1 MSTRQL
7 VNWPKRLWRGLTI
20 ALTQV
25 SDLPAMLRAAFNVYR
40 KEGIRGVRTRIS
52 TLRLR
57 IGASGGLFTN
67 RNDYREWVR
76 RFDTLDDESRAQIRQ
91 SIASLPIQP
100 KISVLMP
107 VFNPPPDFLEKAL
120 QSVANQLYTHWEL
133 CIADDLSTDPAVRHV
148 LNRYAA
154 LDSRIRI
161 AYRTVNGHI
170 AHASNTALEL
180 VTGEFVG
187 LLDHDDLLAEHALY
201 MVAKAINETP
211 ELGLIYS
218 DEDKVDEQGN
228 RMSPYFKSDWNLDLF
243 RSQNMISHFGV
254 YRTSL
259 VRLVGG
265 FRPGMEGSQDYDLAL
280 RCTEQLSDRQ
290 ILHIPRVLYH
300 WRIHSRST
308 AQTAS
313 AKPYAV
319 TAGQCALTDHLQRL
333 GVNGTVATLENG
345 GYRVS
350 YALPDPPPAVT
361 LIIPTH
367 NRLDLLKNCIDSI
380 RKRTAY
386 SNYDILIVDNN
397 SDDAATLAYLDQM
410 AAEAQVTVVRDPL
423 PFNFSRLNNR
433 AVRLAKGQFIGL
445 INNDIEVIAADWLD
459 DMVSVANQDGVGA
472 VGARLWYPNDRI
484 QHAGIVIGMLTLAG
498 HIHRFFPRG
507 AHGYFGRASLRQ
519 SMSAVTGACLVIRKR
534 IYEAVGGMDETNL
547 AVAFN
552 DVDFCLKVLEAGYRN
567 VFTPFAELYHHE
579 SASRGLDDRPEKR
592 QRFAAEVSFM
602 KKRWSSMLNNGDP
615 AYNPN
620 LSLDDEICSL
630 AWPPRGPSIP

>member
-1 MSTRQL
+1 MSTEQL
-7 VNWPKRLWRGLTI
+7 VIWPKRLRRGLTI
-20 ALTQV
+20 ALILV
-25 SDLPAMLRAAFNVYR
+25 GDLPATLRAATNVYR
-40 KEGIRGVRTRIS
+40 REGFRGVRARIS

-57 IGASGGLFTN
+57 VATGGPFAN
-67 RNDYREWVR
+67 RNDYREWVK
-76 RFDTLDDESRAQIRQ
+76 RFDTLDDASREQIRR
-91 SIASLPIQP
+91 SIVSLPTRP

-107 VFNPPPDFLEKAL
+107 VFNPPVKFLEQAIE
-120 QSVANQLYTHWEL
+120 SVISQLYDNWEL
-133 CIADDLSTDPAVRHV
+133 CIADDQSTDPAVRHV
-148 LNRYAA
+148 LKRYGD

-161 AYRTVNGHI
+161 TYRTDNGHI

-187 LLDHDDLLAEHALY
+187 LLDHDDLLPEHALY
-201 MVAKAINETP
+201 NVVKAINESP

-218 DEDKVDEQGN
+218 DEDKVDEQGH
-228 RMSPYFKSDWNLDLF
+228 RKSPYFKSDWNLDLF
-243 RSQNMISHFGV
+243 RSHNMISHFGV

-259 VRLVGG
+259 VRSVGG
-265 FRPGMEGSQDYDLAL
+265 FRPGFEGSQDYDLAL
-280 RCTEQLSDRQ
+280 RCIERLNDHQ
-290 ILHIPRVLYH
+290 IRHIPRVLYH
-300 WRIHSRST
+300 WRIHSGST
-308 AQTAS
+308 ARAG
-313 AKPYAV
+313 AEKPYAV
-319 TAGQCALTDHLQRL
+319 SAGQRALADHLQRL
-333 GVNGTVATLENG
+333 GVAGAVTSLDNG

-350 YALPDPPPAVT
+350 YALPDPAPAVT

-380 RKRTAY
+380 QERTAY

-397 SDDAATLAYLDQM
+397 SDDAAALAYLDEIV
-410 AAEAQVTVVRDPL
+410 AEPRINVIRDPL
-423 PFNFSRLNNR
+423 PFNFSRLNNS
-433 AVRLAKGQFIGL
+433 AVSLARGQFVAL
-445 INNDIEVIAADWLD
+445 INNDIEVISPDWLD

-507 AHGYFGRASLRQ
+507 APGYFGRASLRQ
-519 SMSAVTGACLVIRKR
+519 GMSAVTGACMVIRKST
-534 IYEAVGGMDETNL
+534 YEAVGGMDETNL

-592 QRFAAEVSFM
+592 QRFVAEVNFM
-602 KKRWSSMLNNGDP
+602 KQRWSSILTQGDP

-620 LSLDDEICSL
+620 LSLDDEACSL
-630 AWPPRGPSIP
+630 AWPPRGRAIP